1 MYTFYRQVDRRKD
14 QGKVIVNMKKPE
26 TLGQFEQLVLAAV
39 RAIENAYAVPVQ
51 EQVEQLYRRPV
62 KFASVY
68 STLDRLEEKGY
79 VTTRAADPTPQRGN
93 KPKRYYSIAPAG
105 EQALRDSAET
115 AERFL
120 ESLKQKEWEAGSDS
134 AEEKI

>member
-1 MYTFYRQVDRRKD
+1 MQKT
-14 QGKVIVNMKKPE
+14 E

-39 RAIENAYAVPVQ
+39 RGIDNAYAVPVQ
-51 EQVEQLYRRPV
+51 EYVERLYGRPV

-93 KPKRYYSIAPAG
+93 KPKRYYTIAPAG
-105 EQALRDSAET
+105 EKALRDSAET
-115 AERFL
+115 AERFI
-120 ESLKQKEWEAGSDS
+120 ESLKGKEWEPDS
-134 AEEKI
+134 GPIR